1 MKISFACPACG
12 ASGSVDEALV
22 GRQVRCKPCQ
32 HRFAIPRPGIESEDD
47 GYLLEEP
54 AREAVAGGASGSPG
68 EAVFVASRGDE
79 PSVHV
84 SPRKPRNLGSKK
96 RRSRDEGPD
105 FDGRKW
111 LIRVSGVFAVGL
123 VATMIFADRG
133 VMIAGMILLAVGM
146 VMVLVGFAVG
156 AFGAFSEDFLYGFCY
171 LVFVPYTAYY
181 LVTRWDD
188 LRRWCICATVGV
200 GFVTLGTAMLQWAG
214 VAE

>member
-12 ASGSVDEALV
+12 ALGSADDSLV

-32 HRFAIPRPGIESEDD
+32 HRFAIPGPVVESDD
-47 GYLLEEP
+47 GYRLDEP
-54 AREAVAGGASGSPG
+54 AREAFASDKMIPPA

-79 PSVHV
+79 PTVHV
-84 SPRKPRNLGSKK
+84 SPRKPRKLGSKK
-96 RRSRDEGPD
+96 RKARDEGPE

-111 LIRVSGVFAVGL
+111 LIRVGGAFGVSR
-123 VATMIFADRG
+123 VATMFFAERG
-133 VMIAGMILLAVGM
+133 VMIAGLILLAVGM
-146 VMVLVGFAVG
+146 VLVLVGFGVG
-156 AFGAFSEDFLYGFCY
+156 AFGAFSEDFLYGFLY

-188 LRRWCICATVGV
+188 LRRWCLCATVGV
-200 GFVTLGTAMLQWAG
+200 GFDTLGTAMLQWAG